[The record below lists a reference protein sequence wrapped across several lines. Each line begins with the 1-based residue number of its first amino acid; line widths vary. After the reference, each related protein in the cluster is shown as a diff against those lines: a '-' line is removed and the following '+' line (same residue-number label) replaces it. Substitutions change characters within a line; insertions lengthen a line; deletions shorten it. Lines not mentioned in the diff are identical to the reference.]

1 MAKSDTLLLRIVK
14 EKKGSENV
22 VKIKVSYEHDYE
34 LHKIR
39 VRLAPMIKRIKIP
52 KEQKGAYKKAYIE
65 LENVHSV

>member
-1 MAKSDTLLLRIVK
+1 MR
-14 EKKGSENV
+14 ENRKKGSENV

-39 VRLAPMIKRIKIP
+39 VRLAPMIKRVKVP
-52 KEQKGAYKKAYIE
+52 KTQNGEYKKAYIE